1 MGVWNKLIMNLASF
15 VMILGMF
22 WNNIYLAFAGASI
35 LLFLAVFASVKKRAI
50 PSKPVV
56 PTTET
61 IRDLSPS

>member
-35 LLFLAVFASVKKRAI
+35 LLFLVVFASVKKGPI
-50 PSKPVV
+50 PCKPVN

-61 IRDLSPS
+61 IHDLSPS